1 MRKIESI
8 QKLSYLLLSY
18 FSQEWRIFQPLCRSW
33 WTPVPRDIAPRKKE
47 LAMEGA
53 PDSLEEGDQQSR
65 QRFTTMHTSV
75 PSCNLALNHLM
86 PRETRNYH
94 IQIVRYASGATS
106 RVNDSRV
113 PYPCRRRLPRCPV
126 GIPVEWRSCTS
137 QLVFNN
143 YRKNDN

>member
-1 MRKIESI
+1 
-8 QKLSYLLLSY
+8 
-18 FSQEWRIFQPLCRSW
+18 
-33 WTPVPRDIAPRKKE
+33 
-47 LAMEGA
+47 MEGA

-65 QRFTTMHTSV
+65 QRFTTMHTCV

-126 GIPVEWRSCTS
+126 GIPVE
-137 QLVFNN
+137 
-143 YRKNDN
+143 